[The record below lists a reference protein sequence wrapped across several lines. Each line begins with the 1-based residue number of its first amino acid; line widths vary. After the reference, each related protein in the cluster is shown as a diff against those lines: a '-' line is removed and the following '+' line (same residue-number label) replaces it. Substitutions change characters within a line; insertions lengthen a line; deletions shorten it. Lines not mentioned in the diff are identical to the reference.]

1 MIKSARFSR
10 TKVVPRLNASLEMF
24 LLDAFLLIGDIM
36 KKPIKTQ
43 RLLLRD
49 VMIEDT
55 ISMFEYAQDKETG
68 PMAGWRPHGH
78 IAETKQ
84 IIESM
89 IEADNVYA
97 IILDEKMIGTVGF
110 TKTGVSYEIGY
121 VIAKPHWNK
130 GIATEATK
138 ALMIY
143 LFEMSDAEKIIIKHA
158 LGNKRSQRV
167 IEKLGLVKIKEET
180 KDFLGEEI
188 ILYVYEMTKTSYE
201 KGVLK

>member
-89 IEADNVYA
+89 IETDDVYA

-158 LGNKRSQRV
+158 LGNIRSQRV

-180 KDFLGEEI
+180 KDFLGEQR

-201 KGVLK
+201 KGALK

>member
-158 LGNKRSQRV
+158 LGNIRSQRV

-180 KDFLGEEI
+180 KDFLGEQR

-201 KGVLK
+201 KGALK

>member
-1 MIKSARFSR
+1 
-10 TKVVPRLNASLEMF
+10 
-24 LLDAFLLIGDIM
+24 M
-36 KKPIKTQ
+36 KQPIKTQ

-49 VMIEDT
+49 ILLEDT
-55 ISMFEYAQDKETG
+55 ISMFEYAKDEETG

-97 IILDEKMIGTVGF
+97 ITLDDQMIGTLGF
-110 TKTGVSYEIGY
+110 TKTGISYELGY
-121 VIAKPHWNK
+121 AVAKPYWNQ

-143 LFEMSDAEKIIIKHA
+143 LFEMKDAEKIIIKHA
-158 LGNKRSQRV
+158 STNKRSQRV
-167 IEKLGLVKIKEET
+167 IEKLGLIKTKEET
-180 KDFLGEEI
+180 KNLLGVDVTV
-188 ILYVYEMTKTSYE
+188 YVYEMTKALYE
-201 KGVLK
+201 KGALK